1 MKMAFSSIDDAISD
15 ISEGKMIIVV
25 DDEDRENEGDLIMAA
40 QFVKP
45 ADINFMISNAKG
57 LVCLPMSEEI
67 AERMELKEMVVKN
80 TESMRTAF
88 TVSIDGARQHGV
100 TTGISASDR
109 SKTIKLAI
117 SSDACKEDLVTP
129 GHIFPLIA
137 KKGGVL
143 KRAGH
148 TEAAVDLALLA
159 DLTPAG
165 VICEIIKEDGEMA
178 RLDDLFE
185 YAKKFGLK
193 IITIEE
199 LIKYKVRK
207 GTFVTREV
215 EVQLPSEYGEFNAYG
230 YLDHITGQ
238 EHLAII
244 KGDIQGKKDVLVRM
258 HSECM
263 TGDVFHSLRCDCRWQ
278 LQDALTAIEKDGAGA
293 VVYLRQEGRGIGLLN
308 KLKAYKLQEQGRD
321 TVEANLELGF
331 EADMRDYGVGA
342 QILYDLGL
350 SSIRLMTNNPQKL
363 IALKGFGI
371 EIKERVAVEIKAN
384 KFSEKYL
391 HTKKCRMGHLLA

>member
-1 MKMAFSSIDDAISD
+1 
-15 ISEGKMIIVV
+15 
-25 DDEDRENEGDLIMAA
+25 
-40 QFVKP
+40 
-45 ADINFMISNAKG
+45 
-57 LVCLPMSEEI
+57 MSEEI